1 MNTNNF
7 DLSIFDGLKGN
18 NNSLDIYS
26 EKGYRFALQMQK
38 KDSTILLDSET
49 KKLIR
54 KSILQKLKLKVAKN
68 VISTLKLSKDINKKQ
83 KVFDEFQFFYK
94 TCFTTNDYT
103 VASFAKS
110 NSSSEN
116 LTLYSEMFQAIRD
129 FEKTQNPN
137 VEQKNLNKK

>member
-1 MNTNNF
+1 MSEFN
-7 DLSIFDGLKGN
+7 LSIFDGLKGN

-38 KDSTILLDSET
+38 KDSTVILDSET

-103 VASFAKS
+103 VASFAKA
-110 NSSSEN
+110 NSSNEN
-116 LTLYSEMFQAIRD
+116 LSLYAEMFNLIN
-129 FEKTQNPN
+129 EYKKTQNPN